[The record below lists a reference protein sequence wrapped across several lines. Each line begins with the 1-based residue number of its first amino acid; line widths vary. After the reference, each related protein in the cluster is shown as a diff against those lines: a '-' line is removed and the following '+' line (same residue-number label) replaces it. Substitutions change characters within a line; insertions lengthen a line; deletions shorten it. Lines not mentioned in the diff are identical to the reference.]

1 MIDRCAMRGI
11 LLTSLV
17 ACAALPAQTVP
28 LATDLPSHPFFIKA
42 TWYIGGAGT
51 WDYLTMDSRAGRLYI
66 AHGTAVQVVD
76 ITSGTLIGTIDGFYE
91 VRQIVLDDTGQLGY
105 ISDGGLGKVTV
116 FDRQTL
122 KKMTEIDT
130 GANPRSMVFDSLT
143 KLLFVV
149 LANPPAEGSGSPESH
164 RHPSAHEGPTPEAPV
179 QSKVTVIDTQTE
191 TAIGEIVLPGLLG
204 FAVGDQSEDVFVA
217 VTDRNAVV
225 RFDAEAVATIMRQTS
240 GGGITSGAGG
250 SSPGPAKAAAAWTA
264 LDWTGG
270 SHGASAAEGR
280 LSVFS
285 LSPECADPVS
295 LAMDSGHIRL
305 FAACDNRKMVVLNA
319 ADGSKVTALPIGPGV
334 GAIGYDPEH
343 GLIFTANGG
352 AEGSMT
358 IIRQDVTD
366 TYAIIQTLPTRQRAA
381 MLAVDPDS
389 GAVYSVTDYLGV
401 SLDRPGGIGTL
412 EQIPVKGSFQV
423 LRVAN

>member
-1 MIDRCAMRGI
+1 MRSI
-11 LLTSLV
+11 LLLPLL
-17 ACAALPAQTVP
+17 ACAGLPAQTVP

-51 WDYLTMDSRAGRLYI
+51 WDYLTMDSQAGRLYI

-76 ITSGTLIGTIDGFYE
+76 VNTGSLVGTMDGFYE

-122 KKMTEIDT
+122 RKVTEIDT

-143 KLLFVV
+143 RLLFVV
-149 LANPPAEGSGSPESH
+149 RANPPAEGPGSPES
-164 RHPSAHEGPTPEAPV
+164 RRRPAAREGPPAEAPL
-179 QSKVTVIDTQTE
+179 QSKVTIIDTQSE
-191 TAIGEIVLPGLLG
+191 SSVGEIALPGLLG
-204 FAVGDQSEDVFVA
+204 YAVGDQNEDVFVA
-217 VTDRNAVV
+217 ATDRNAVF
-225 RFDAEAVATIMRQTS
+225 RFDAQAVAGMMHPPPAS
-240 GGGITSGAGG
+240 GIATG
-250 SSPGPAKAAAAWTA
+250 SSLPGSAKAAASWTT

-270 SHGASAAEGR
+270 PHGGNPADGH
-280 LSVFS
+280 LSVFP
-285 LSPECADPVS
+285 LGPECVDPVS
-295 LAMDSGHIRL
+295 LAMDSVHMRL
-305 FAACDNRKMVVLNA
+305 FAACDNRRLMVLNA
-319 ADGSKVTALPIGPGV
+319 VDGSKVTTLPIGPGV
-334 GAIGYDPEH
+334 GAVGYDREH

-366 TYAIIQTLPTRQRAA
+366 TYAVIQTLPTRQRAG
-381 MLAVDPDS
+381 MLAVDPEG

-401 SLDRPGGIGTL
+401 NLDRPGGIGTL
-412 EQIPVKGSFQV
+412 EQTVLRGSFQV